1 MGSKPPLGEGRRKSY
16 ENELV
21 PQYMSEP
28 SPSLAV
34 CDLDIVR
41 EAVENRD

>member
-1 MGSKPPLGEGRRKSY
+1 MCSKPPFGEGRRKSC

-28 SPSLAV
+28 SASLAV
-34 CDLDIVR
+34 CDLDIAR
-41 EAVENRD
+41 EAVESGD